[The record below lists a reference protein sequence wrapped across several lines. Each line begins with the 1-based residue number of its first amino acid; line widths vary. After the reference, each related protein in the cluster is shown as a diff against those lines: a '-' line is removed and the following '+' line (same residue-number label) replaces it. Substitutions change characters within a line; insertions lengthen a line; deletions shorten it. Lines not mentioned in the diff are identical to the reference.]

1 MKKKKTKKSVKKSVR
16 KKAGKRGL
24 GQEYKDAFKFIGES
38 WNYILF
44 VVALF
49 ILISVSVFFG
59 VQNEQLNESFNEQ
72 LKQLILEFEGLG
84 SLETI
89 FKIFVNNVMA
99 SFLGIFLGVFFGLIT
114 LSFIFV
120 NGYLI
125 GYVMDLSVAANGLGV
140 LWRLVPHGI
149 FELPAVLLSFA
160 LGVKL
165 GMFFLAK
172 DPWEELKRRAR
183 ESLNVFIL
191 IVVPLLVI
199 AAIIEGILIVA
210 VG

>member
-1 MKKKKTKKSVKKSVR
+1 
-16 KKAGKRGL
+16 
-24 GQEYKDAFKFIGES
+24 
-38 WNYILF
+38 
-44 VVALF
+44 
-49 ILISVSVFFG
+49 
-59 VQNEQLNESFNEQ
+59 LNESFNEQ

-89 FKIFVNNVMA
+89 CKIFVNNVIA
-99 SFLGIFLGVFFGLIT
+99 SFLGIFLGVFFGIVT

-125 GYVMDLSVAANGLGV
+125 GYVMDLSVAAAGWEV

-160 LGVKL
+160 LGIKL
-165 GMFFLAK
+165 GMFFLDK
-172 DPWEELKRRAR
+172 DPWEELKRRAK